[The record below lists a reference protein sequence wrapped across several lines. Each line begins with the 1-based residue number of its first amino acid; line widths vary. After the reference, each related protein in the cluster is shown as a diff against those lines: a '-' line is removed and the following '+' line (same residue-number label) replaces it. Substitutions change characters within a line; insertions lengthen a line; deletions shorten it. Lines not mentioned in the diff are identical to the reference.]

1 MKSIRSKI
9 MLSGAALILTVS
21 LAIGISVSIITYRVS
36 ISDMEEMVSSNAVAF
51 SSSVESRMDVFRRE
65 IEAVGNLD
73 SITDEEIPLN
83 ERLQILAEQ
92 AKWTGFKDFSISDSN
107 GYTYNDTQIADRD
120 YFREANAGR
129 TYVSSP
135 VLRRTDN
142 LITIMAGA
150 PITNGNYEG
159 VIYGGIDYDVFSDLI
174 SDIVL
179 GKDGYAFIVDKDGV
193 IIAHPNAEL
202 VENFTNYPKI
212 AEQESEFRDIADV
225 ITKMANG
232 ETGAEYY
239 DYMGESKYI
248 AYIPLDGPEGWS
260 LGITIGRHE
269 VLGGFYSTLGIVI
282 GLTIA
287 SMLVGLVIMSII
299 AKKISVPIKTVTG
312 QIGNLA
318 AGDLSTDIDIISSK
332 DETGVLS
339 GALKR
344 TVDQLNLYIGDI
356 TSVLERIS
364 DNDITV
370 DTDIDYEGDF
380 APIKDSLETIVR
392 SLNATF
398 RDIYEV
404 ANQVSDGSAQLSF
417 AAQNLSQ
424 SSTEQAATIEEL
436 AASINNISEQ
446 INSNANSAQEA
457 ASRSKEA
464 QSEVEISNSH
474 MKNMLDAM
482 EHINTSSSEI
492 AHIIKVIDDIA
503 FQTNILAL
511 NAAVEAA
518 RAGEAG
524 RGFAV
529 VAEEVRNLAAR
540 SAEAARSTTELIANS
555 IESVEDGIDI
565 ANLTAESLGRVVGGV
580 EQVNA
585 LIDEISTASHE
596 QADAITQITG
606 GIDQISSVVQNN
618 SATSEQSAASSEELS
633 SQAELLKE
641 MMNRFKLD

>member
-9 MLSGAALILTVS
+9 MLSGAVIILTVS
-21 LAIGISVSIITYRVS
+21 LVIGISVSVVTYKVS
-36 ISDMEEMVSSNAVAF
+36 ISDMEEMVSSNAIAF
-51 SSSVESRMDVFRRE
+51 SSAVEGRMDVFRRE
-65 IEAVGNLD
+65 IEAVGNLE
-73 SITDEEIPLN
+73 SITDESLSIY
-83 ERLQILAEQ
+83 ERKQILANQ
-92 AKWTGFKDFSISDSN
+92 ARRTGFKDFSVSDSS
-107 GYTYNDTQIADRD
+107 GSTYNDTDISDRD
-120 YFREANAGR
+120 YFISAMDGK

-150 PITNGNYEG
+150 QITNGNYEG
-159 VIYGGIDYDVFSDLI
+159 VIYGGIDYDVFSDLF

-179 GKDGYAFIVDKDGV
+179 GENGYAFIVDKDGV
-193 IIAHPNAEL
+193 IIAHPNTEL
-202 VENFTNYPKI
+202 VENFTNYPAL
-212 AEQESEFRDIADV
+212 AEEETEYREVGDI

-232 ETGAEYY
+232 ETGSQYY
-239 DYMGESKYI
+239 NYMGENKYI
-248 AYIPLDGPEGWS
+248 AYVPLDGPEGWS
-260 LGITIGRHE
+260 LGITIDKSE
-269 VLGGFYSTLGIVI
+269 VLGGFYSTLGLVVT
-282 GLTIA
+282 LTIA
-287 SMLVGLVIMSII
+287 SMLVGIVIMGII
-299 AKKISVPIKTVTG
+299 AKRISGPIKTITS

-318 AGDLSTDIDIISSK
+318 AGDLSTDIDLISLN

-356 TSVLERIS
+356 TSALERIS
-364 DNDITV
+364 NNDITV
-370 DTDIDYEGDF
+370 STDIDYEGDF
-380 APIKDSLETIVR
+380 APIKESLDAIVT

-417 AAQNLSQ
+417 GAQNLSQ

-446 INSNANSAQEA
+446 INSNASSAKEA

-464 QSEVEISNSH
+464 QSEVEISNAH
-474 MKNMLDAM
+474 MKDMLGAM
-482 EHINTSSSEI
+482 EQINTSSSEI

-540 SAEAARSTTELIANS
+540 SAEAAKSTTELIANS
-555 IESVEDGIDI
+555 IESVEGGIEI
-565 ANLTAESLGRVVGGV
+565 ANLTAQSLGRVVDGV
-580 EQVNA
+580 QQVNS
-585 LIDEISTASHE
+585 LIDGISTASND

>member
-1 MKSIRSKI
+1 MRSIRSKI

-36 ISDMEEMVSSNAVAF
+36 ISNMEEMVSSNAVAF

-225 ITKMANG
+225 ITKMSNG
-232 ETGAEYY
+232 DSGAQYY
-239 DYMGESKYI
+239 NYLGDKKYI
-248 AYIPLDGPEGWS
+248 AYVPIGGPEGWS
-260 LGITIGRHE
+260 LGITMNRNE
-269 VLGGFYSTLGIVI
+269 VLGGFYSTLGLVAV
-282 GLTIA
+282 LTIL
-287 SMLVGLVIMSII
+287 SIVVGIIIMGII
-299 AKKISVPIKTVTG
+299 AKRIAVPIRTITS
-312 QIGNLA
+312 QIARLA
-318 AGDLSTDIDIISSK
+318 EGDLSTDIDLISSK
-332 DETGVLS
+332 DETGILS

-344 TVDQLNLYIGDI
+344 TVEELNLYVGDI

-364 DNDITV
+364 NNDIASS
-370 DTDIDYEGDF
+370 TDIDYVGDF
-380 APIKDSLETIVR
+380 APIKHSLETIVS
-392 SLNATF
+392 SLNSTF
-398 RDIYEV
+398 RDIHEV
-404 ANQVSDGSAQLSF
+404 ANQVSDGSAELSF
-417 AAQNLSQ
+417 GAQNLSQ
-424 SSTEQAATIEEL
+424 SSTEQAATVQEL
-436 AASINNISEQ
+436 AASINSVSDQ
-446 INSNANSAQEA
+446 INSNASSAAQA
-457 ASRSKEA
+457 ASRASEA
-464 QSEVEISNSH
+464 MSEVDDSNSH
-474 MKNMLDAM
+474 MRRMLDSMAQ
-482 EHINTSSSEI
+482 INASSSEI
-492 AHIIKVIDDIA
+492 ANIIQVIDDIA

-540 SAEAARSTTELIANS
+540 SAEAARSTNDLIANS
-555 IESVEDGIDI
+555 IESVESGIEI
-565 ANLTAESLGRVVGGV
+565 ANLTADSLSRVVEGV
-580 EQVNA
+580 EQVNS
-585 LIDEISTASHE
+585 LIDEISFASSE
-596 QADAITQITG
+596 QAEAITQITQ
-606 GIDQISSVVQNN
+606 GIDQISSVVHNN
-618 SATSEQSAASSEELS
+618 SATSEESAASSEQLS
-633 SQAELLKE
+633 SQAEMLKE
-641 MMNRFKLD
+641 MLNRFKLD